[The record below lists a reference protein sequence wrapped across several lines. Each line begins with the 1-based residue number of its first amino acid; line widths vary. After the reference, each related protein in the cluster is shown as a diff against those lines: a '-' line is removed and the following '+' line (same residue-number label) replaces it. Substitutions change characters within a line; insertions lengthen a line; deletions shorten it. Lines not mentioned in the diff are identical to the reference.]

1 MRAITAALL
10 VSFLSVLALTT
21 KVKAQSLTVTAQ
33 VGDTI
38 LTFEG
43 YSSPN
48 SFITFLENSVV
59 IGTTFADSFGQFSKT
74 FTAQT
79 PGAHAID
86 IQSNDISNNATQT
99 LRLNILA
106 IEFQEVKITDINF
119 PPTIEIN
126 KQIFEG
132 AEQIEVSGYAR
143 PGTFVEIEVYGRTG
157 SLKVVITDVNGYY
170 ETFFEAS
177 DFLPGD
183 YTVDAELKVDYSA
196 IQTFSQRLS
205 FTILLS
211 KDGSLI
217 VTIPDDTLKNI
228 IPEYGGGKCIYPYV
242 RLCEFDT
249 EGLGYMDIRTAF
261 PRFFLGFIKFL
272 MQPVSNIFD
281 INEDSLV
288 STEDLSIFLHYTN
301 SQPYQVLGLETS
313 GSDTSSGEITLSEP
327 FARFESVK
335 SLDELFSALLYG
347 ELIAGGFAFC
357 VFSMIF
363 IVQRNGWRTTN

>member
-10 VSFLSVLALTT
+10 VSFFSILALTT

-33 VGDTI
+33 VGDTV

-48 SFITFLENSVV
+48 AFITFLENTVV
-59 IGTTFADSFGQFSKT
+59 IGTTFADGSGQFSKS

-79 PGAHAID
+79 PGVHAID
-86 IQSNDISNNATQT
+86 IQSTDTANTTTQT
-99 LRLNILA
+99 LRINVLA
-106 IEFQEVKITDINF
+106 IEFQEVKITDLNF
-119 PPTIEIN
+119 PPTIKIN
-126 KQIFEG
+126 KQIFE
-132 AEQIEVSGYAR
+132 EKELIVISGYAR
-143 PGTFVEIEVYGRTG
+143 PGTFVEVEVYGRTG
-157 SLKVVITDVNGYY
+157 SLKVVMTEVNGYY
-170 ETFFEAS
+170 EALFDAA

-183 YTVDAELKVDYSA
+183 YTVDAELKVDYSV
-196 IQTFSQRLS
+196 IQTFSQRLPFS
-205 FTILLS
+205 VLLS
-211 KDGSLI
+211 KEGALI

-228 IPEYGGGKCIYPYV
+228 IPEYGSGKCIYPYV

-249 EGLGYMDIRTAF
+249 EGLGYMDIKTAF

-272 MQPVSNIFD
+272 MHPVSNIYD

-313 GSDTSSGEITLSEP
+313 GSDSSSGEIALSEP
-327 FARFESVK
+327 FAGFESVK
-335 SLDELFSALLYG
+335 SLDVLFSTLLYG
-347 ELIAGGFAFC
+347 ELIAGGFAVS
-357 VFSMIF
+357 VFSLIF
-363 IVQRNGWRTTN
+363 IVQRNGWRTTK